1 MTSKRCIWLV
11 GILLGMLFSNLWP
24 LLPCQALVWA
34 DLQQHW
40 AKTDIE
46 KMAAQGMVAG
56 YPDGNF
62 HPEQAI
68 SRAEFAVLISR
79 AMTMTMT
86 GYPVSSNPYRAFTDV
101 KMEDWFCPHIMK
113 PAVAKI
119 IPGGENG
126 MFLPQE
132 PVQRQEA
139 AQMLWSWMQVQ
150 GLALDLKDEEV
161 FQFSDNQSIEARAQT
176 AVKRLTRLRVFYGYP
191 DQSFRP
197 TDPMTRAEACLAVNR
212 TLIVIKKQQDFIKTM
227 QPEVPER
234 PLSSSP
240 DGSSGKETWLPS
252 TPPNQPDGPI
262 SNYLQFRVR
271 AHK

>member
-11 GILLGMLFSNLWP
+11 GILLGMLFSHLWRP
-24 LLPCQALVWA
+24 LPCQALVWA

-40 AKTDIE
+40 ARTDIE
-46 KMAAQGMVAG
+46 KMEAQGIVAG

-79 AMTMTMT
+79 AMTMT
-86 GYPVSSNPYRAFTDV
+86 GYPVSSSSYRAFNDV
-101 KMEDWFCPHIMK
+101 KIEDWFCPHIIK
-113 PAVAKI
+113 PAVAEI
-119 IPGGENG
+119 ISGGGNG

-139 AQMLWSWMQVQ
+139 AQMLWSWIQVQ
-150 GLALDLKDEEV
+150 GLALELKNEEV
-161 FQFSDNQSIEARAQT
+161 FQFSDNQSIEGWAQT
-176 AVKRLTRLRVFYGYP
+176 AVKGLTRLRVFYGYP

-212 TLIVIKKQQDFIKTM
+212 TLIVIKNQDFIKTM
-227 QPEVPER
+227 QPEVPKQ
-234 PLSSSP
+234 PLSPSP
-240 DGSSGKETWLPS
+240 DGSSGKETWLPN
-252 TPPNQPDGPI
+252 TPPSQPDGLI
-262 SNYLQFRVR
+262 SNYLQLRVR